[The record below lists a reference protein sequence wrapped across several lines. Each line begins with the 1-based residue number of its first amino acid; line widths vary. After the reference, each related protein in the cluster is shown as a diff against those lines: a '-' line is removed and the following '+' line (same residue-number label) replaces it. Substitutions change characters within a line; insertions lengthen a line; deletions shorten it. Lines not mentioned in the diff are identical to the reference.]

1 MATTQ
6 SVQCFGKKKTATAVA
21 HCKAGKGLVKVNG
34 KPLALTQPEI
44 LRFKVYEPLLIV
56 GLDKFANVDI
66 RVRVSGGGHT
76 SQIYAIRQAIAKS
89 IVAYYQKYVDEY
101 AKNQLKQALV
111 TGFTGLPTSVAPAS
125 CLGITNGT
133 TENDLI
139 NGVCKNLTLIFARG
153 TTENGNIGDIVGP
166 PFVNA
171 LVSMLGK
178 AQVAVQGVNNYPADV
193 QDFLAGGSVTGRY
206 SQGAQVAH
214 NAVNLISQAQ
224 TNFINS
230 VVLFGDPDDGE
241 AFGKVPA
248 NNVSVDCHTGVDLP
262 PGILCGID
270 LLSFTTSAQFRGI
283 KKIPPGW
290 HFVFT
295 SETLSLSP
303 RDGFWFHVPTTTT
316 NSIPLIVRKWDTST
330 GSLLHCS
337 DPEGFRAGLPTLW
350 EKNLSPYRQS
360 VGKETKA
367 EMGDWAGLTEHVS
380 PRLLG
385 HLTQSE
391 DWKISSASCAKEDRD
406 EIPGLTAED
415 VGEEERELGTLG
427 IDLRRM
433 WRQGAVGRE
442 RTEAALDSSWALS
455 DIVERWRPRDRKEEE
470 EWGNMVL
477 GQIEACFLMVLTV
490 ANYSCLEEWKR
501 CVGLVLTCKR
511 AVREKEEWFG
521 TFLVLLRRQ
530 LERSEDVEGG
540 LFDLNEEGGTYL
552 KRLLKGFKRTLAQ
565 VFGEGEGE
573 DVRDEMEALEAFLKG
588 EYGWELGE
596 EFVRR
601 GMLELE
607 DGEQVEMEMEEMDG
621 EDERGEYAPVVVHLD
636 NSG

>member
-1 MATTQ
+1 M
-6 SVQCFGKKKTATAVA
+6 
-21 HCKAGKGLVKVNG
+21 
-34 KPLALTQPEI
+34 
-44 LRFKVYEPLLIV
+44 
-56 GLDKFANVDI
+56 
-66 RVRVSGGGHT
+66 
-76 SQIYAIRQAIAKS
+76 
-89 IVAYYQKYVDEY
+89 
-101 AKNQLKQALV
+101 
-111 TGFTGLPTSVAPAS
+111 
-125 CLGITNGT
+125 
-133 TENDLI
+133 
-139 NGVCKNLTLIFARG
+139 
-153 TTENGNIGDIVGP
+153 
-166 PFVNA
+166 
-171 LVSMLGK
+171 
-178 AQVAVQGVNNYPADV
+178 
-193 QDFLAGGSVTGRY
+193 
-206 SQGAQVAH
+206 
-214 NAVNLISQAQ
+214 
-224 TNFINS
+224 
-230 VVLFGDPDDGE
+230 
-241 AFGKVPA
+241 
-248 NNVSVDCHTGVDLP
+248 
-262 PGILCGID
+262 LCGID

-283 KKIPPGW
+283 KKVPPGW

-316 NSIPLIVRKWDTST
+316 HSIPLIVRKWDTST

-337 DPEGFRAGLPTLW
+337 DPEGFRVGLPTLW

-385 HLTQSE
+385 YLTQSE

-455 DIVERWRPRDRKEEE
+455 DIVERWHPRDRKEEE

-511 AVREKEEWFG
+511 AVREREEWFG

-530 LERSEDVEGG
+530 VERSEDVEGG